1 MDPLIKHVS
10 QAERKCQLAEIN
22 PPNEL
27 RENKDEPIE
36 ADESAIKRANLPGDY
51 LFLFSIAGLVLALD
65 QYTKSLVRDSIAVGD
80 LWAPWDWLLPYA
92 RIVNA
97 NNTGAAFGILKNFGG
112 VFTVLAIVVS
122 IAIMYYFPQIPRN
135 EMTLRLALSL
145 QLGGALGNLTD
156 RLVRTYV
163 TDFISVWNFPVF
175 NLADASIFIGVII
188 LGLGMWKNE
197 RQLASAG
204 SSGGEQN
211 DELKDDPSTGVTRPD
226 PGEESFGA

>member
-1 MDPLIKHVS
+1 MDPLSKHVS
-10 QAERKCQLAEIN
+10 QGERKCQLAESN

-27 RENKDEPIE
+27 KKNNDEPIQ
-36 ADESAIKRANLPGDY
+36 ADESAFKRTNLPGDY

-65 QYTKSLVRDSIAVGD
+65 QYTKSLVRETIAIGE

-97 NNTGAAFGILKNFGG
+97 YNTGAAFGILKNFGG
-112 VFTVLAIVVS
+112 VFTVLAIVVA
-122 IAIMYYFPQIPRN
+122 IAIMYYFPQVPRN
-135 EMTLRLALSL
+135 EMTLRFALSL

-163 TDFISVWNFPVF
+163 TDFISIWNFPVF
-175 NLADASIFIGVII
+175 NVADASIFIGVII
-188 LGLGMWKNE
+188 LALGMWKNE

-211 DELKDDPSTGVTRPD
+211 DALKDDSSPEVTRPD
-226 PGEESFGA
+226 SGEESFGA